1 MIYLIVSTNYIFLD
15 VIMTTCTK
23 EKLVVETVKGT
34 YILPTDDIA
43 DGRCAAEAKCTE
55 LGGILAPFTEKSEYD
70 AVTDALMSCEYQHN
84 LHLKYVGLNI
94 AKDNSSRVF
103 SNGIEFDYELHGDL
117 YQENDVT
124 MPDDCPSAFFIF
136 DFDKLQIGSEWN
148 CSEDPSRY
156 ICFKPKKNA
165 KSEAITSDV
174 VNTNSNLLTVGGL
187 CLIALVCLV
196 CFLLVKN
203 KKLTSKIAQLT
214 SSVA

>member
-117 YQENDVT
+117 YQENEVT
-124 MPDDCPSAFFIF
+124 MPEDCPGAFFVLN
-136 DFDKLQIGSEWN
+136 FDKLQIGTEWN
-148 CSEDPSRY
+148 CSQRPMRY
-156 ICFKPKKNA
+156 VCFKPKKIA

-174 VNTNSNLLTVGGL
+174 SGNSNLLTFAGL
-187 CLIALVCLV
+187 CLMALICLI
-196 CFLLVKN
+196 CFLLVKI
-203 KKLTSKIAQLT
+203 KKQASKISQLT